1 MMTQRVEYGGFTN
14 QGDIKM
20 MANGADQAGKAPR
33 NVMLL
38 VLGCSSCAL
47 AVAGMLAT
55 GTETLGVVITVG
67 LGLIIGATRLTRKM
81 RNAWQQRQRQRD
93 AALPQSDT
101 KRLLLPVG
109 KLPEAVTANSSQ
121 NAA

>member
-1 MMTQRVEYGGFTN
+1 MGHSTH

-20 MANGADQAGKAPR
+20 RANGFEQVGKAPR

-38 VLGCSSCAL
+38 VLGCSSCML

-55 GTETLGVVITVG
+55 GTEMLGVVSSVG
-67 LGLIIGATRLTRKM
+67 LGMIIVVTRLARRM
-81 RNAWQQRQRQRD
+81 RNAWQQQRQKNAAVPPRD
-93 AALPQSDT
+93 VDRS
-101 KRLLLPVG
+101 LLPVER
-109 KLPEAVTANSSQ
+109 LPHGVSANRSQ

>member
-1 MMTQRVEYGGFTN
+1 MH

-20 MANGADQAGKAPR
+20 RTNGFEQAGKAPR

-38 VLGCSSCAL
+38 VVGCSSCTL

-55 GTETLGVVITVG
+55 GTEMLGVVSSVG
-67 LGLIIGATRLTRKM
+67 LGMTIVVTRLARRM
-81 RNAWQQRQRQRD
+81 RHTWQQLRRQKD
-93 AALPQSDT
+93 AAVPPSDVD
-101 KRLLLPVG
+101 RPLLPVEILSNG
-109 KLPEAVTANSSQ
+109 GSANRSQ

>member
-1 MMTQRVEYGGFTN
+1 MGDSTH

-20 MANGADQAGKAPR
+20 RANGFEQIGKAPR

-38 VLGCSSCAL
+38 VLGCSSCML

-55 GTETLGVVITVG
+55 GTEMLGVVSSVG
-67 LGLIIGATRLTRKM
+67 LGMTLVVTRLARRM
-81 RNAWQQRQRQRD
+81 RSAWQQQRRQKD
-93 AALPQSDT
+93 AAAPPIEVG
-101 KRLLLPVG
+101 RPLLPVEI
-109 KLPEAVTANSSQ
+109 LPDDVSANRSQ

>member
-1 MMTQRVEYGGFTN
+1 MH

-20 MANGADQAGKAPR
+20 RANGFEQAGKAPR

-38 VLGCSSCAL
+38 VLGCSSCLL

-55 GTETLGVVITVG
+55 GTEMLGVVSSVG
-67 LGLIIGATRLTRKM
+67 LGMTIVATRLARKM
-81 RNAWQQRQRQRD
+81 RNAWRQRQLQKGAIVPPHDVDR
-93 AALPQSDT
+93 P
-101 KRLLLPVG
+101 LLPVEILSNG
-109 KLPEAVTANSSQ
+109 VSANRSQ

>member
-1 MMTQRVEYGGFTN
+1 MSSIGDATH

-20 MANGADQAGKAPR
+20 RANGFEQAGKAPR

-38 VLGCSSCAL
+38 VLGCSSCTL

-55 GTETLGVVITVG
+55 GTEMLGVVSSVG
-67 LGLIIGATRLTRKM
+67 LGMTIVITRLARRV
-81 RNAWQQRQRQRD
+81 RNAWQQQRRQKD
-93 AALPQSDT
+93 AAVPPSDVDRPLLAVEILPDGGSAI
-101 KRLLLPVG
+101 R
-109 KLPEAVTANSSQ
+109 SQ

>member
-1 MMTQRVEYGGFTN
+1 MSRIGDSTH

-20 MANGADQAGKAPR
+20 MANGSEQVGKAPR

-47 AVAGMLAT
+47 AVGGMLAT
-55 GTETLGVVITVG
+55 ETEMLGVLSSVG
-67 LGLIIGATRLTRKM
+67 LGMIIVITRLAR
-81 RNAWQQRQRQRD
+81 RVRSAWQQRQRQK
-93 AALPQSDT
+93 AAAVRPSDVD
-101 KRLLLPVG
+101 RPLVPVEILSHG
-109 KLPEAVTANSSQ
+109 GSANRSQ

>member
-1 MMTQRVEYGGFTN
+1 MSSMGDSTH

-20 MANGADQAGKAPR
+20 RANGFEQAGKAPR

-38 VLGCSSCAL
+38 VLGCSSCML

-55 GTETLGVVITVG
+55 GTEMLGVVSSVG
-67 LGLIIGATRLTRKM
+67 LGMTIVVTRLARRM
-81 RNAWQQRQRQRD
+81 RNAWQQQRRQKD
-93 AALPQSDT
+93 ATVPPSDVD
-101 KRLLLPVG
+101 RPLLPVEI
-109 KLPEAVTANSSQ
+109 LPDGVSANRSQ

>member
-1 MMTQRVEYGGFTN
+1 VSSMGNFTH

-20 MANGADQAGKAPR
+20 MANGVGQAGKAPR

-38 VLGCSSCAL
+38 VVGCSSCTL

-55 GTETLGVVITVG
+55 GTEMLGVVSSVG
-67 LGLIIGATRLTRKM
+67 LGMTIVVTRLARRIK
-81 RNAWQQRQRQRD
+81 NAWQKQRRQKD
-93 AALPQSDT
+93 AAVPSSDVD
-101 KRLLLPVG
+101 RPLLPVEI
-109 KLPEAVTANSSQ
+109 LPDGVSAKRSQ